1 MKKWKCL
8 VCGYIHTGD
17 EPPEKCPVCG
27 ADKSKF
33 VEIVEEETAV
43 VEEEK
48 ITEKAQAPEADA
60 QKKDAPRDAIY
71 KKLVELVLK
80 HHIHP
85 ISVHTP
91 NGLLPVA
98 VIFMALAIVLGFTI
112 FEFPAFINLVFVL
125 PVMPIVMVT
134 GYIEWQKRYKG
145 ARTTIFLTK
154 MACAVV
160 VLVTLVVVV
169 MWRLINP
176 DIAASGSPGRWV
188 FLGIHL
194 IMLGATGIAGHLG
207 GKLVFGRRD

>member
-112 FEFPAFINLVFVL
+112 FDFPAFINLVFVL

-145 ARTTIFLTK
+145 ARTTIFLTN

-169 MWRLINP
+169 TWRLINP
-176 DIAASGSPGRWV
+176 DVAASGSPGRWV

>member
-1 MKKWKCL
+1 VK
-8 VCGYIHTGD
+8 
-17 EPPEKCPVCG
+17 
-27 ADKSKF
+27 
-33 VEIVEEETAV
+33 
-43 VEEEK
+43 EEK
-48 ITEKAQAPEADA
+48 VITEKAQASEADV
-60 QKKDAPRDAIY
+60 QKKASPRGTLYEKFI
-71 KKLVELVLK
+71 ELVLK

-98 VIFMALAIVLGFTI
+98 VFFMALAVAFGFTS
-112 FEFPAFINLVFVL
+112 FEFPAFINMVFVL
-125 PVMPIVMVT
+125 PVMPLVMIT

-169 MWRLINP
+169 TWRLINP
-176 DIAASGSPGRWV
+176 DIASSDSPGRWV
-188 FLGIHL
+188 FLSIHL

-207 GKLVFGRRD
+207 GKLVFGQRD

>member
-169 MWRLINP
+169 TWRLINP
-176 DIAASGSPGRWV
+176 DVAASGSPGRWV

>member
-71 KKLVELVLK
+71 KKLVDLVLK

-169 MWRLINP
+169 TWRLINP
-176 DIAASGSPGRWV
+176 DVAASGSPGRWV

>member
-33 VEIVEEETAV
+33 VEIIEEETAV

-60 QKKDAPRDAIY
+60 QKKAAPRDAIY

-98 VIFMALAIVLGFTI
+98 VIFMVLAIVFGFTS

-160 VLVTLVVVV
+160 VLITLVVVV
-169 MWRLINP
+169 TWRLINP
-176 DIAASGSPGRWV
+176 DVAASGSPGRWI

-207 GKLVFGRRD
+207 GKLVFGQRD